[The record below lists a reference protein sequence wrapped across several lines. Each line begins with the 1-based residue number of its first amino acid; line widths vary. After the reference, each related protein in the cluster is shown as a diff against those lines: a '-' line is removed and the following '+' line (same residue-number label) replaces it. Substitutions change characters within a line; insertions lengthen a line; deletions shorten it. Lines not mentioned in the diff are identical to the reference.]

1 MVLIL
6 IDRLSEALN
15 QRHYPGLGREEAIAG
30 ERRADPLGREA
41 GRRPLSCG

>member
-6 IDRLSEALN
+6 IDRLSEALISDTT
-15 QRHYPGLGREEAIAG
+15 LDWAEGRRSLMSAE
-30 ERRADPLGREA
+30 PPVREA